1 MMKDFDEYQEDIDN
15 PASENF
21 DDSELDEMPPLPEY
35 DENLDHEYE
44 EAKASIDFSR
54 TEDEQAYWQNRA
66 DELWEKRDEAD
77 FQARNNKK

>member
-1 MMKDFDEYQEDIDN
+1 MKDFDEYQEDIDN
-15 PASENF
+15 SVSENL

-35 DENLDHEYE
+35 DENLDYEYE

-54 TEDEQAYWQNRA
+54 NEDEQAYWQKRA
-66 DELWEKRDEAD
+66 DELWEKRDEVD